1 LAKGEIIL
9 IADSNAII
17 DLIKLAI
24 LNSIC
29 KLPDYKFLIVMEVYQ
44 EIIRPEQREMLNR
57 AIESGLVSL
66 VSLIEIEELQLFS
79 RFSLSLGAG
88 EAASLA
94 YAYCHGTYFLS
105 DENNNAFMREIRN
118 TISEARLK
126 RTLDLLAE
134 AISEKLFSV
143 LSLKKRI
150 KELEAK
156 TVTPRDWNDI
166 EHFRCILLKLENQNG

>member
-1 LAKGEIIL
+1 
-9 IADSNAII
+9 
-17 DLIKLAI
+17 
-24 LNSIC
+24 
-29 KLPDYKFLIVMEVYQ
+29 MEVYQ